1 MVRYN
6 QIYQLKTTI
15 YRNFIRIRQFFFQTN
30 SDETE
35 QQQCRPTNNDG
46 TDYVCDGNNVT
57 EWNFDFLPDQLNS
70 LTINETHLTKLPACA
85 FSSLQINTLIIE
97 NNRFLHTI
105 DEHAFQG
112 LFSCLS

>member
-1 MVRYN
+1 MSQASFI
-6 QIYQLKTTI
+6 QI
-15 YRNFIRIRQFFFQTN
+15 FIATFFQTN

-46 TDYVCDGNNVT
+46 TDYVCDGNNIT

-105 DEHAFQG
+105 HEHAFQG